1 MRTHFLKSALGF
13 AGIAILLTL
22 GATRAEASLI
32 FLAPT
37 IDALPGTTGTF
48 DILLENTGPSSVA
61 VGGFSFGISTTN
73 PSILFTDATINTV
86 SAPYIFGTD
95 SLFGPDIALPPPGTS
110 LTANDNPASVGSYD
124 VAAGATVGLGNVSY
138 SISSTSPF
146 GEFAITF
153 AGFPTSALVN
163 SAGADIPITTL
174 SNGSFE
180 VTPEPS
186 SILLALGGLLAG
198 LSLRKTSARLR

>member
-1 MRTHFLKSALGF
+1 MRTHFLKSSLGF

-32 FLAPT
+32 FLAPA
-37 IDALPGTTGTF
+37 IDALPGSTGTF

-61 VGGFSFGISTTN
+61 IGGFEFGISTTN
-73 PSILFTDATINTV
+73 SSILFTDATINTV
-86 SAPYIFGTD
+86 SAPYIFGID
-95 SLFGPDIALPPPGTS
+95 SLFGPDIALTTGTS
-110 LTANDNPASVGSYD
+110 LTADDNPASVGSYD
-124 VAAGATVGLGNVSY
+124 VAAGETVGLGNVSY
-138 SISSTSPF
+138 SISSASPY
-146 GEFAITF
+146 GQFAITF
-153 AGFPTSALVN
+153 SPSPTSVLADA
-163 SAGADIPITTL
+163 AGANIPITTL

-186 SILLALGGLLAG
+186 SILLMLGGLLAG

>member
-1 MRTHFLKSALGF
+1 MRNHFLKSALGY
-13 AGIAILLTL
+13 AGVAILLTL

-37 IDALPGTTGTF
+37 IDALPGSTGTF

-61 VGGFSFGISTTN
+61 IGGFSFGISTTN

-86 SAPYIFGTD
+86 SAPYIFGID
-95 SLFGPDIALPPPGTS
+95 SLFGPDIALTTGTS

-124 VAAGATVGLGNVSY
+124 VPAGETVGLGNVSY

-146 GEFAITF
+146 GAFAITF

-163 SAGADIPITTL
+163 AAGADIPITTL